1 MPKSRKQKRTC
12 NARAGCW
19 NPYTYDDGHTGI
31 FIVIIIIKQKNHLT
45 ANNNNILVIVD
56 QPSSQMEIE
65 HAQHTVFDIEW
76 SLHGTASSGISFPK
90 V

>member
-12 NARAGCW
+12 NARAGRW

-45 ANNNNILVIVD
+45 ANNNQKHIRADASVHIV
-56 QPSSQMEIE
+56 
-65 HAQHTVFDIEW
+65 T
-76 SLHGTASSGISFPK
+76 
-90 V
+90 